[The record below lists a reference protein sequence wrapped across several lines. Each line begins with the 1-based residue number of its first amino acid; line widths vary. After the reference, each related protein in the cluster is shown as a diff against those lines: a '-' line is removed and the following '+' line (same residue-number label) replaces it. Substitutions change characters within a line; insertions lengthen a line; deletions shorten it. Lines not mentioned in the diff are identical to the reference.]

1 MKLVCGGIDCI
12 IIMCAARF
20 GDRYE
25 YHWCD
30 GVNYKK
36 PTALPAPQYI
46 ALLMEWVESQIND
59 ESLFPVQIG
68 QCCHRFIVVGFGCFF
83 YEVNQ
88 KMGLL
93 VILGDLPPP
102 SHHHSSTSSPFH
114 LKQYPFTI
122 SLIH

>member
-1 MKLVCGGIDCI
+1 MYFNDNWYTFPRTHYGMMQLVFSGSEGVRDVH
-12 IIMCAARF
+12 F
-20 GDRYE
+20 DDRYE

-68 QCCHRFIVVGFGCFF
+68 QC
-83 YEVNQ
+83 YLQ
-88 KMGLL
+88 
-93 VILGDLPPP
+93 
-102 SHHHSSTSSPFH
+102 
-114 LKQYPFTI
+114 
-122 SLIH
+122 